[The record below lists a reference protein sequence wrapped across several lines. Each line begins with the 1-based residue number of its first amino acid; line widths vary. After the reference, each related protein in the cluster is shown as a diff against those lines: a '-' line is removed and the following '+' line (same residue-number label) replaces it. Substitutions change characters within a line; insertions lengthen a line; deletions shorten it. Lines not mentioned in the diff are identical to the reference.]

1 MITAQRREEN
11 AMGTWGTGPFDNDTA
26 ADFANA
32 LDDAG
37 AEEREALIRGV
48 LVRAVNATDELSEA
62 EEAVG
67 AAAVLASQCPGG
79 QPVDPVCGPETP
91 MPEFSTDLRVLA
103 AEALTRIA
111 ADDDG
116 LVSNWVEPG
125 DAHRW
130 LAMVAALRAVLDPPP
145 PSMDIPLFDL
155 ET

>member
-1 MITAQRREEN
+1 
-11 AMGTWGTGPFDNDTA
+11 MGTWGTGPFDNDTA

-48 LVRAVNATDELSEA
+48 LARTIDATGYLSEA

-67 AAAVLASQCPGG
+67 AAAVLASQCPAG
-79 QPVDPVCGPETP
+79 QPIDTGYGPETP
-91 MPEFSTDLRVLA
+91 MPEFPTDLRILA

-111 ADDDG
+111 ADDSG
-116 LVSNWVEPG
+116 LVSNWVESG

-130 LAMVAALRAVLDPPP
+130 LAMVTALRAVLDPPP
-145 PSMDIPLFDL
+145 PSIDIPLFDL

>member
-1 MITAQRREEN
+1 
-11 AMGTWGTGPFDNDTA
+11 MGTWGTGPFDNDTA

-32 LDDAG
+32 LDHAG
-37 AEEREALIRGV
+37 VEEREALIRGV
-48 LVRAVNATDELSEA
+48 LVRTVNATDELSEA

-79 QPVDPVCGPETP
+79 PPVDPVCGPETP
-91 MPEFSTDLRVLA
+91 MPQFPADLRVLA

-111 ADDDG
+111 AYDDG
-116 LVSNWVEPG
+116 WVSNWVEPG

-130 LAMVAALRAVLDPPP
+130 LAMVAALRAALDPPP
-145 PSMDIPLFDL
+145 PPMDSPLFDL